1 MRERVLM
8 WKGKTIR
15 TDTNIPEDLTVLM
28 KVTECILELHQSI
41 ISDDVLLDNI
51 AKLKKSTKCAYD
63 IVRNMALESW
73 KVDLN
78 ELRW

>member
-15 TDTNIPEDLTVLM
+15 MDTNIPEDLTVLM

-41 ISDDVLLDNI
+41 ISDDVPPDNI
-51 AKLKKSTKCAYD
+51 AKLKKHKMC
-63 IVRNMALESW
+63 I
-73 KVDLN
+73 
-78 ELRW
+78 